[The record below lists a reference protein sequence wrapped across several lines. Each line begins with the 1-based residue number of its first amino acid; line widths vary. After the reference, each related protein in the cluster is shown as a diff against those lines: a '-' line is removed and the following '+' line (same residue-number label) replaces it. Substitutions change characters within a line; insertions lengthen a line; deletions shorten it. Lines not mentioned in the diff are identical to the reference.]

1 MKHTL
6 RQPSL
11 PLWPN
16 RRHVLLG
23 LIASA
28 GPGLA
33 WSADVVG
40 LLRAGGC
47 VVMLRHAE
55 TVPGTGDP
63 PGFKLGDCRTQRNLS
78 AGGQAASRRM
88 GEWCGSRG
96 LQPVAVRSSAWCR
109 CVDTA
114 RLAFGQVQV
123 WPPLNSVFNDRVTL
137 PDQTQQLRQALAGLK
152 DGSFEVWV
160 SHQVNITTL
169 SGEYLAMGEG
179 CLLDRQGK
187 VLARLQLA

>member
-1 MKHTL
+1 MKNTPRH
-6 RQPSL
+6 PSVPYL
-11 PLWPN
+11 PK
-16 RRHVLLG
+16 RRDVLLG

-28 GPGLA
+28 GSGWA

-47 VVMLRHAE
+47 AVVLRHAE

-78 AGGQAASRRM
+78 TGGQAASRRL
-88 GEWCGSRG
+88 GEWFGSRG
-96 LQPVAVRSSAWCR
+96 LQPVAVRASAWCR
-109 CVDTA
+109 CIDTA
-114 RLAFGQVQV
+114 RLAFGQAQV
-123 WPPLNSVFNDRVTL
+123 WAPLNSVFNDRVTL

-152 DGSFEVWV
+152 DGEFEVWV

-179 CLLDRQGK
+179 CLLNRQGK
-187 VLARLQLA
+187 VMARLQLA